1 MKSKRYLLIF
11 LCITL
16 AVASCNVKPTP
27 IKVGTD
33 ACSFCKM
40 GVADKRFGAELI
52 TRKGKIYKFDDLH
65 CLVEFTKTDGV
76 KQEDI
81 HGMYLVNYEE
91 PHGFIELQ
99 NAFLFKSETFKSPM
113 GSNIAA
119 FQTKDKLAVASQS
132 VQGSVVQWTSL
143 MPPHK

>member
-1 MKSKRYLLIF
+1 MKLKTYILFFLLAAM
-11 LCITL
+11 
-16 AVASCNVKPTP
+16 AVVSCNVEPAP

-65 CLVEFTKTDGV
+65 CLVEFTKTGAV
-76 KQEDI
+76 KHQDLDK
-81 HGMYLVNYEE
+81 MYLVNYQK

-99 NAFLFKSETFKSPM
+99 KAFLLKSETFKSPM

-119 FQTKDKLAVASQS
+119 FQTEKESEASARS
-132 VQGSVVQWTSL
+132 VQGTVVKWTSL
-143 MPPHK
+143 IPFHR